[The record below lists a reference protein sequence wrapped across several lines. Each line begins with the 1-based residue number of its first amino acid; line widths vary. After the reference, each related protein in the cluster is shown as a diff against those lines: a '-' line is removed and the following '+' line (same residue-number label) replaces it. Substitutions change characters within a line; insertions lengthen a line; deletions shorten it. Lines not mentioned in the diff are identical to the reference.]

1 MMMSFNCS
9 YRNKNVNVCQFLQGE
24 KKSACVLLYVGGVKV
39 SKKIREYEV
48 GADEFLEFF
57 VVTHEEGRHELA
69 CPPPVDVSCGHQGSS
84 ACTDAAYADQPQSQ
98 CCPPR

>member
-1 MMMSFNCS
+1 
-9 YRNKNVNVCQFLQGE
+9 V
-24 KKSACVLLYVGGVKV
+24 
-39 SKKIREYEV
+39 
-48 GADEFLEFF
+48 FLEFF
-57 VVTHEEGRHELA
+57 VVTHEEGLHELA